1 MSDSRVHEFDGIY
14 LGGSMIPAVGKLKL
28 ATNGLAWRN
37 SNTGNIITVLQ
48 NDMKKFSWYR
58 VAKNYEVKLQCN
70 NGIIYKFDGFAKED
84 YEGLASF
91 IKSHYRIVL
100 EQKEL
105 SLRGWNWGRTEF
117 QGTQLSFLVGNRQ
130 VFEVPLTEVANT
142 TSTRNEVA
150 LEFTQPESG
159 NKKIKEDTIT
169 EMRFY
174 IPGMATIHTEGEDL
188 EKSAKKANTEGNE
201 GEDSENL
208 VLGEDGE
215 AMTAAAVFH
224 DTIKQ
229 KADLRMVTG
238 EGIGSFQDLL
248 CLTPRGRFEVDF
260 YPTFLRLRGKTH
272 DYKINYVSV
281 IKLFLLPKPDEMHMM
296 FVVGLDPPIRQGQ
309 TRYPFLVFQFARDEE
324 IDTTLQIDEELLKT
338 KYEGRL
344 QKSYDAPT
352 FEVVCSI
359 FKGLTGQKVI
369 VPGNLYKSH
378 HLHHAVKCSL
388 KANESYLYPLDKS
401 FLFIPKPPTL
411 IAHSEIAS
419 VTFSRVGGG
428 ITNTRTFEMKF
439 NMKNGVDYQFGGI
452 NREEYPALN
461 EFLQLKKIKVK
472 NELLE
477 ENTLNFH
484 DELSSSEDED
494 DRRIGRGGGDNMD
507 DNDEDSSEDEDFVA
521 SESESD
527 VEEEFDENYG
537 GTDSSEEEE
546 EKSHS
551 RKHSRSSSKNV
562 DSESELDVEEI
573 REKKKKNN
581 PKKESKSSKRDE
593 KQNKRKRQKEEGAPK
608 RPITSYMFFSQEK
621 RNEVKNDNPDASFG
635 DLGKIIG
642 NLWKNISPEE
652 KEKYE
657 KKAREDKER
666 YKREMEEFE
675 RKKKASG
682 ISSPAS
688 KSSKSGNPKKKVKS
702 SHSESKYKSK
712 EVLNDE
718 SDNVDSDDFSN

>member
-130 VFEVPLTEVANT
+130 VFEIPLTEVANT

-159 NKKIKEDTIT
+159 NKRIKEDTIT

-188 EKSAKKANTEGNE
+188 ENSVKKTNNGDNE
-201 GEDSENL
+201 GEDNENL

-324 IDTTLQIDEELLKT
+324 IDITLQIDEELLKT

-411 IAHSEIAS
+411 ISHNEIAS

-472 NELLE
+472 NELSE

-494 DRRIGRGGGDNMD
+494 DRRLGRIGGDDMD
-507 DNDEDSSEDEDFVA
+507 NNDEDSSEDEDFVA
-521 SESESD
+521 TESESD

-537 GTDSSEEEE
+537 GSDSSEEEE

-562 DSESELDVEEI
+562 ESESEIEEI
-573 REKKKKNN
+573 KENKEKKKKAN
-581 PKKESKSSKRDE
+581 PKKESKSVKRDE
-593 KQNKRKRQKEEGAPK
+593 KPNKRKRQKEEGAPK
-608 RPITSYMFFSQEK
+608 RPMSSYMYFSQDK
-621 RNEVKNDNPDASFG
+621 RNEVKSNNPDATFTE
-635 DLGKIIG
+635 LGKIIG
-642 NLWKNISPEE
+642 NLWKKISPEE

-675 RKKKASG
+675 KKEESNFSF
-682 ISSPAS
+682 I
-688 KSSKSGNPKKKVKS
+688 NP
-702 SHSESKYKSK
+702 
-712 EVLNDE
+712 
-718 SDNVDSDDFSN
+718 F

>member
-130 VFEVPLTEVANT
+130 VFEIPLTEVANT

-159 NKKIKEDTIT
+159 NKRIKEDTIT

-188 EKSAKKANTEGNE
+188 ENSVKKTNNGDNE
-201 GEDSENL
+201 GEDNENL

-324 IDTTLQIDEELLKT
+324 IDITLQIDEELLKT

-411 IAHSEIAS
+411 ISHNEIAS

-472 NELLE
+472 NELSE

-494 DRRIGRGGGDNMD
+494 DRRLGRIGGDDMD
-507 DNDEDSSEDEDFVA
+507 NNDEDSSEDEDFVA
-521 SESESD
+521 TESESD

-537 GTDSSEEEE
+537 GSDSSEEEE

-562 DSESELDVEEI
+562 ESESEIEEI
-573 REKKKKNN
+573 KENKEKKKKAN
-581 PKKESKSSKRDE
+581 PKKESKSVKRDE
-593 KQNKRKRQKEEGAPK
+593 KPNKRKRQKEEGAPK
-608 RPITSYMFFSQEK
+608 RPMSSYMYFSQDK
-621 RNEVKNDNPDASFG
+621 RNEVKSNNPDATFTE
-635 DLGKIIG
+635 LGKIIG
-642 NLWKNISPEE
+642 NLWKKISPEE

-675 RKKKASG
+675 KKKKATSV
-682 ISSPAS
+682 SSTPS

-712 EVLNDE
+712 EVLDDE
-718 SDNVDSDDFSN
+718 SDNNC

>member
-142 TSTRNEVA
+142 TSTKNEVA

-201 GEDSENL
+201 DEDNENL

-248 CLTPRGRFEVDF
+248 CLTPR
-260 YPTFLRLRGKTH
+260 
-272 DYKINYVSV
+272 
-281 IKLFLLPKPDEMHMM
+281 
-296 FVVGLDPPIRQGQ
+296 
-309 TRYPFLVFQFARDEE
+309 
-324 IDTTLQIDEELLKT
+324 ELLKT

-359 FKGLTGQKVI
+359 FKGLTGRKVI

-419 VTFSRVGGG
+419 VTFSRVGSG

-484 DELSSSEDED
+484 DELSSSEDDD
-494 DRRIGRGGGDNMD
+494 DRRMGRLGGDDMD

-521 SESESD
+521 TESESD

-537 GTDSSEEEE
+537 GTDSSEDEDEDE
-546 EKSHS
+546 DKGHS
-551 RKHSRSSSKNV
+551 KKHSRSSSKNV
-562 DSESELDVEEI
+562 DSESDLDVEDV
-573 REKKKKNN
+573 REKKKKSSS
-581 PKKESKSSKRDE
+581 KKESKSSKSDD
-593 KQNKRKRQKEEGAPK
+593 KSNKRKRQKEEGAPK
-608 RPITSYMFFSQEK
+608 RPITSFMFFSQDK
-621 RNEVKNDNPDASFG
+621 RAEVKRDNPDASFG
-635 DLGKIIG
+635 ELGKIIG
-642 NLWKNISPEE
+642 NLWKNASAEE

-657 KKAREDKER
+657 KKALEDKER
-666 YKREMEEFE
+666 YRREMEIFE
-675 RKKKASG
+675 GKKQASG
-682 ISSPAS
+682 ASSPAS
-688 KSSKSGNPKKKVKS
+688 KSSKSGNAKKKVKTD
-702 SHSESKYKSK
+702 KYKSK
-712 EVLNDE
+712 DVLNEE
-718 SDNVDSDDFSN
+718 SDNVDSDDFSS

>member
-1 MSDSRVHEFDGIY
+1 
-14 LGGSMIPAVGKLKL
+14 GKLKL

-130 VFEVPLTEVANT
+130 VFEIPLTEVANT

-150 LEFTQPESG
+150 LEFTQPETG
-159 NKKIKEDTIT
+159 GKKIKEDTIT

-174 IPGMATIHTEGEDL
+174 IPGMATIHTE
-188 EKSAKKANTEGNE
+188 
-201 GEDSENL
+201 

-260 YPTFLRLRGKTH
+260 YSTFLRLRGKTH

-324 IDTTLQIDEELLKT
+324 IDITLQIDEELLKT
-338 KYEGRL
+338 KYEGKL

-359 FKGLTGQKVI
+359 FKGLTGRKVI

-419 VTFSRVGGG
+419 VTFSRVGRGMA
-428 ITNTRTFEMKF
+428 NTRTFEMKF

-494 DRRIGRGGGDNMD
+494 DRRMGRIGGDDMD
-507 DNDEDSSEDEDFVA
+507 DNDEDSS
-521 SESESD
+521 
-527 VEEEFDENYG
+527 
-537 GTDSSEEEE
+537 
-546 EKSHS
+546 
-551 RKHSRSSSKNV
+551 
-562 DSESELDVEEI
+562 
-573 REKKKKNN
+573 
-581 PKKESKSSKRDE
+581 
-593 KQNKRKRQKEEGAPK
+593 
-608 RPITSYMFFSQEK
+608 
-621 RNEVKNDNPDASFG
+621 
-635 DLGKIIG
+635 GK
-642 NLWKNISPEE
+642 
-652 KEKYE
+652 
-657 KKAREDKER
+657 
-666 YKREMEEFE
+666 
-675 RKKKASG
+675 
-682 ISSPAS
+682 
-688 KSSKSGNPKKKVKS
+688 
-702 SHSESKYKSK
+702 
-712 EVLNDE
+712 
-718 SDNVDSDDFSN
+718 